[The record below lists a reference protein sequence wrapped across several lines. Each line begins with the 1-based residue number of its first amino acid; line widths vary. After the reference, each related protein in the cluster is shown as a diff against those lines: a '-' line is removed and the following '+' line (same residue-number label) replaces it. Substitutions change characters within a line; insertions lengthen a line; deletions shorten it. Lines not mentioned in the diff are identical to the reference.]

1 MVRVLE
7 LDHIALNVRDMDATL
22 AFYVDL
28 LGLECLRLEEFRRG
42 EVPFVS
48 ARVTGDTIIDFFP
61 HEGPGEGRNQD
72 HFCFV
77 IAETD
82 MHALSNRLRDK
93 RVPIVQDVIDRW
105 GARGMGVSLYV
116 NDPDG
121 NMVELRCYKTT
132 QAP

>member
-1 MVRVLE
+1 MVQVLE
-7 LDHIALNVRDMDATL
+7 LDHIALKVRDMDATL

-48 ARVTGDTIIDFFP
+48 ARVTGDTILDFFP
-61 HEGPGEGRNQD
+61 HEGPVEGRNQD
-72 HFCFV
+72 HLCFV

-82 MHALSNRLRDK
+82 MHALSKRLRD
-93 RVPIVQDVIDRW
+93 RNVPIVQDVIARW

-121 NMVELRCYKTT
+121 NMVELRCYEDAKS
-132 QAP
+132 

>member
-1 MVRVLE
+1 MVQVLE
-7 LDHIALNVRDMDATL
+7 LDHIALKVQDVAAAL

-28 LGLECLRLEEFRRG
+28 LGLECLRLDEFLSG
-42 EVPFVS
+42 AVPFVS

-61 HEGPGEGRNQD
+61 HDGPVEGQNQD
-72 HFCFV
+72 HLCFV

-82 MHALSNRLRDK
+82 MHALSKRLRD
-93 RVPIVQDVIDRW
+93 RNVPIVQDVIDRW

-121 NMVELRCYKTT
+121 NMVELRCYKT
-132 QAP
+132 ALP